1 MCFSNLKAH
10 CQPWCIAHHKHKS
23 CEFRVTR
30 NYWWSWKAF
39 PKIWYW
45 VKRLRLSIQK
55 KLSSVRT
62 YDRRKLSL
70 VWTAC
75 SMHSKQYYCQPH
87 YCSKSPSPE
96 PFAMNLSKTVSL
108 NDSSKRCLPSSHEF
122 SQCIFCWI
130 AFFAFTTLDYHY
142 RLSSGAPN
150 DNFQKT
156 ICSEDDLRSR
166 IFRTFV
172 VKFLA
177 CLLLLV
183 FSNI

>member
-1 MCFSNLKAH
+1 MLH
-10 CQPWCIAHHKHKS
+10 EITDGH
-23 CEFRVTR
+23 E
-30 NYWWSWKAF
+30 
-39 PKIWYW
+39 
-45 VKRLRLSIQK
+45 RLFQRFGIGSKGSGYPFK
-55 KLSSVRT
+55 KNCYLFEQLGL

-122 SQCIFCWI
+122 SQYIFCWI

-150 DNFQKT
+150 DNFQKN

-177 CLLLLV
+177 CLLLLG

>member
-1 MCFSNLKAH
+1 MLHEITDGHERLFQRFRIGSNGSGY
-10 CQPWCIAHHKHKS
+10 P
-23 CEFRVTR
+23 F
-30 NYWWSWKAF
+30 
-39 PKIWYW
+39 
-45 VKRLRLSIQK
+45 K
-55 KLSSVRT
+55 KNCHLFEQLGL

-87 YCSKSPSPE
+87 YCSKSPLPE

-108 NDSSKRCLPSSHEF
+108 NHSSKRCLPSSHEF
-122 SQCIFCWI
+122 SQYIFCWI

-150 DNFQKT
+150 DNFQKN
-156 ICSEDDLRSR
+156 ICSEDNLRSR

-177 CLLLLV
+177 CLFLLG

>member
-1 MCFSNLKAH
+1 MKGFSK
-10 CQPWCIAHHKHKS
+10 
-23 CEFRVTR
+23 
-30 NYWWSWKAF
+30 
-39 PKIWYW
+39 
-45 VKRLRLSIQK
+45 
-55 KLSSVRT
+55 
-62 YDRRKLSL
+62 DL
-70 VWTAC
+70 VLGWTAQAI
-75 SMHSKQYYCQPH
+75 HSKKIVI
-87 YCSKSPSPE
+87 CSNSLDYMIEENCHLFERLVLCIQNNIIVSHTIVPNHLHPE
-96 PFAMNLSKTVSL
+96 PFAMNLSKTVRL

-122 SQCIFCWI
+122 SQYIFCWI